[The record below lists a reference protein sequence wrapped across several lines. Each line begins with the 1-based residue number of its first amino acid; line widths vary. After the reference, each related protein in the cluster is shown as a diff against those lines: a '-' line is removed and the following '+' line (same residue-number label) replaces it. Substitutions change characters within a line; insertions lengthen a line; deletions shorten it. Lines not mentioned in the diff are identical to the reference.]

1 MISNKKARQEFMEE
15 WWDESFKEQI
25 DQNAYNTAP
34 VEALVRFTAQFLRA
48 RYENSEQI
56 KQLKFLEVGCGA
68 GANLIWLAEKG
79 LQPNGIDISQKALD
93 LCKYHFQKNQL
104 EHRLGDLK
112 RCSATSLPFEKDSF
126 DGVLESCVF
135 QHLNEIDRKKA
146 HQEVVRVL
154 KPGGAF
160 IGHML
165 SQNHTTYQ
173 LNKGSIKETEPG
185 TLVLKSEEAKN
196 KINLEAIGLSH
207 FFSKDEYNGLLKG
220 CSLIDPC
227 ETTYELPLEEAARR
241 GYKKYYQAMWIVYA
255 IK

>member
-34 VEALVRFTAQFLRA
+34 VEALVRFTSHFLRA
-48 RYENSEQI
+48 RFENSEQI
-56 KQLKFLEVGCGA
+56 NQLKFLEVGCGA

-79 LQPNGIDISQKALD
+79 IQPNGIDISQKALD

-112 RCSATSLPFEKDSF
+112 HCSATSLPFEKDSF

-146 HQEVVRVL
+146 HQEAVRVL
-154 KPGGAF
+154 KPGGVF

-165 SQNHTTYQ
+165 SQNHTTYK
-173 LNKGSIKETEPG
+173 LN
-185 TLVLKSEEAKN
+185 
-196 KINLEAIGLSH
+196 
-207 FFSKDEYNGLLKG
+207 
-220 CSLIDPC
+220 
-227 ETTYELPLEEAARR
+227 
-241 GYKKYYQAMWIVYA
+241 
-255 IK
+255 